1 MALLKKLGRFAQMA
15 LSHRRRSS
23 GMTPT
28 EEHDLGLDDSS
39 SFGAGEM
46 DGAPVELE
54 SGGGALVPMG
64 AANALQ
70 VISVSPAFVSR
81 AKCPPGYSFVGFG
94 PRGALGSVAHL
105 GHPAGT
111 CVLTKVARALGL
123 VRRRRGRG
131 ISARDLRAALRVTRL
146 VKHIERQ

>member
-1 MALLKKLGRFAQMA
+1 
-15 LSHRRRSS
+15 
-23 GMTPT
+23 
-28 EEHDLGLDDSS
+28 
-39 SFGAGEM
+39 
-46 DGAPVELE
+46 
-54 SGGGALVPMG
+54 MG

-146 VKHIERQ
+146 VKHIAQQLEVDPDLLRAHPSSCCCPNCEERLILDDF